1 MTSEAHL
8 ESPTTPCRQQPQ
20 QQEKEKTLQNPERLV
35 ITDLFSHPTPPPL
48 FTSHL
53 LSYTALQKD
62 GEQVSNERHLE
73 LECFFFSFLVP
84 PSPRLSLS
92 SPSLLL
98 HVVLPPLSTGSA
110 HRREQS

>member
-73 LECFFFSFLVP
+73 LECFFFLLPRASVTPIISLLPLP
-84 PSPRLSLS
+84 PSPCRPPS
-92 SPSLLL
+92 SV
-98 HVVLPPLSTGSA
+98 HWQRTPP
-110 HRREQS
+110 